1 LESGNSDGGSGLLTV
16 WGRKTSSNVQALM
29 WCIGELRLQYQ
40 RHDAGHSY
48 GGTDTDE
55 FFQKNPNRTVPVL
68 QDGTNPP
75 LWETGCVLRYLAS
88 KYADDCFWP
97 TDLLARTEIDRW
109 AEWSKINVA
118 MEFTVPVFWQVVR
131 TPEQDKD
138 HEAIRIAVAALEQK
152 FEIATNRLEEQPFLA
167 GSELTL
173 ADIQFG
179 HVLFRY
185 FNIDIPRA
193 NLPAL
198 ADYHERLKER
208 PAYVEHVMVSYDEL
222 QVD

>member
-1 LESGNSDGGSGLLTV
+1 
-16 WGRKTSSNVQALM
+16 M
-29 WCIGELRLQYQ
+29 WCIGELGLQY
-40 RHDAGHSY
+40 RRYDVGHRY

-75 LWETGCVLRYLAS
+75 LWETGCVLRYLANM
-88 KYADDCFWP
+88 YADDCFWP
-97 TDLLARTEIDRW
+97 TDLLARTEVDRW

-152 FEIATNRLEEQPFLA
+152 FEIATIRLEGQPFLA
-167 GSELTL
+167 GNEFTL
-173 ADIQFG
+173 ADVQFG

-185 FNIDIPRA
+185 FDIDIQRE

-198 ADYHERLKER
+198 SDYYERLKKR
-208 PAYVEHVMVSYDEL
+208 PAYMEHVMVPYDEL
-222 QVD
+222 QID

>member
-1 LESGNSDGGSGLLTV
+1 MLTV

-29 WCIGELRLQYQ
+29 WCIGELGLQY
-40 RHDAGHSY
+40 RRYDVGHRY

-75 LWETGCVLRYLAS
+75 LWETGCVLRYLANM
-88 KYADDCFWP
+88 YADDCFWP
-97 TDLLARTEIDRW
+97 TDLLARTEVDRW

-152 FEIATNRLEEQPFLA
+152 FEIATIRLEGQPFLA
-167 GSELTL
+167 GNEFTL
-173 ADIQFG
+173 ADVQFG

-185 FNIDIPRA
+185 FDIDIQRE

-198 ADYHERLKER
+198 SDYYERLKKR
-208 PAYVEHVMVSYDEL
+208 PAYMEHVMVPYDEL
-222 QVD
+222 QID